1 MHKGGSLM
9 VTIYFTFEPREDL
22 KQPLLAEFPQADFLF
37 DTKLDV
43 GKLAQSEILVTY
55 GEDLKKEHLQH
66 ADKLEWIFVASAG
79 IEKMPA
85 EAIAKRNILV
95 SNVRGIHKKPM
106 TESIL
111 AHILSLKRV
120 LPFIYEQ
127 QQKKEWNKKARPT
140 ELNGSTALIIGP
152 GAIGGEVGRILQ
164 AFDVHTIGCNRSGKE
179 APYMNETY
187 KLDDLKE
194 QLPKADIILSM
205 LPSTKETKHM
215 LTREH
220 FELMKSS
227 AIFMN
232 FGRGDLVETDTLV
245 GVLQDKL
252 IGHAVLDVYEI
263 EPLPAD
269 SLLWDLN
276 NVTLS
281 PHFSSHSSRYLE
293 RSLDIFKPSLKKWL
307 NGERDLEN
315 KMDILRGY

>member
-1 MHKGGSLM
+1 M

-22 KQPLLAEFPQADFLF
+22 KEPLLAQFPQADFIF
-37 DTKLDV
+37 DKKLDV
-43 GKLAQSEILVTY
+43 EKLVQTDVLVTY
-55 GEDLKKEHLQH
+55 GEDLKEEHLQQ
-66 ADKLEWIFVASAG
+66 ADKLQWIFVASAG

-127 QQKKEWNKKARPT
+127 QQKKEWSKKARPT

-164 AFDVHTIGCNRSGKE
+164 AFEVHTIGCNRSGEE
-179 APYMNETY
+179 APYMDETY

-220 FELMKSS
+220 FELMKRS

-232 FGRGDLVETDTLV
+232 FGRGDLVDTDTLV
-245 GVLQDKL
+245 GVLKDKL
-252 IGHAVLDVYEI
+252 IEHAVLDVYEI
-263 EPLPAD
+263 EPLP
-269 SLLWDLN
+269 SHSPLWELN

-293 RSLDIFKPSLKKWL
+293 RSLDIFKPSLEKWL
-307 NGERDLEN
+307 SGERDLEN